1 MSNPNRLTRRDFL
14 KLSGVAALG
23 LTAQAACA
31 RLVPA
36 PGTPP
41 TPGASPTP
49 TNPNVLRPTP
59 TTVPGETIQGE
70 TLAMGG
76 AQLRLSSM
84 SGAEIAKAVRGIGP
98 EYKTLQ
104 VLVNDQG
111 FSDSFIGFTGENQT
125 QVALLAQGPKGFI
138 WDSKKGIWNSPSG
151 DLVFIPDVILP
162 GSFDEIKNTAGPSA
176 LADHVF
182 LAQNNLGYLQAG
194 VIYPADVVAKLREK
208 SVPIELLADGSG
220 RGLFL
225 GNQKIIPLE
234 KGQSVERDTNGDLIL
249 KSADGSYKR
258 MITSWGNVTGKEQL
272 YQVGAFAG
280 PIEAIPE
287 VLYPGEKLTQEAIVP
302 FANAFGVKPEE
313 VGNLTPQLLTGVD
326 GKQFVVLTTGDL
338 AATTTFDE
346 STTPLMIAEQGENG
360 EWSWNNIT
368 TRKLSDITK
377 TNFLVSLPE
386 DWYFKGGRNNE
397 LVLASENFN
406 GVNAQGLYL
415 LWQKSPEQRTKSDF
429 ALHDKVFDF
438 AQINNMVDIMG
449 QHLLWGY
456 PQIVPDWLKQKSKQ
470 ELLTLINQHITQV
483 VTRYPNVNIWNVVN
497 EPYAKY
503 EDGSTDFWG
512 QKFGPNDYSWI
523 ETAFL
528 SANKANP
535 NAKLILNDF
544 GAEIPGST
552 GYNSAKFDRLLAI
565 GAYLK
570 QNNIPISGIGF
581 QMHIYAKDFSSPE
594 RVKQLMNNFAENVK
608 KLQLVYGE
616 VMITELDVIENG
628 PNQDYNQ
635 AQAYE
640 SIVNTAL
647 SNNIKVVDV
656 FGLTDKDSWKKDQTP
671 LLFDSNLN
679 PKSSYFA
686 VLKAL
691 LNSLS
696 VNK

>member
-14 KLSGVAALG
+14 KLSGVTALG

-360 EWSWNNIT
+360 EWVWSEATLKNLAEEKGIQVGTEGSGWLLGNQNSLNLAHQEVEITIPTYPAINWKNLQPSKDSFDADGLRRIIQKWENNGFQVI
-368 TRKLSDITK
+368 
-377 TNFLVSLPE
+377 LPAI
-386 DWYFKGGRNNE
+386 
-397 LVLASENFN
+397 LH
-406 GVNAQGLYL
+406 VNPDDL
-415 LWQKSPEQRTKSDF
+415 
-429 ALHDKVFDF
+429 
-438 AQINNMVDIMG
+438 
-449 QHLLWGY
+449 
-456 PQIVPDWLKQKSKQ
+456 PDWLINGNYSTA
-470 ELLTLINQHITQV
+470 ELEQLITNYVTQV
-483 VTRYPNVNIWNVVN
+483 VNVASGEGVSIGEITS
-497 EPYAKY
+497 EPYLPQYRTNDYFYNKFGNYGYIRTAVLAAKKAQPDFKLIY
-503 EDGSTDFWG
+503 NDTDNHSSSGLTTSLTKRILQENPEIDYVGVEGHLGDWVPFYSAQDVETTLKSYGRPIIITEHDIDLHGLSGDLAQKRLKQAQVGYDFITAAKKAGVKIFVFWG
-512 QKFGPNDYSWI
+512 LDGNVSWLENSLGQNDSYG
-523 ETAFL
+523 TM
-528 SANKANP
+528 
-535 NAKLILNDF
+535 
-544 GAEIPGST
+544 
-552 GYNSAKFDRLLAI
+552 FD
-565 GAYLK
+565 
-570 QNNIPISGIGF
+570 
-581 QMHIYAKDFSSPE
+581 
-594 RVKQLMNNFAENVK
+594 
-608 KLQLVYGE
+608 
-616 VMITELDVIENG
+616 ENG
-628 PNQDYNQ
+628 QPTPYFYSVC
-635 AQAYE
+635 A
-640 SIVNTAL
+640 AL
-647 SNNIKVVDV
+647 
-656 FGLTDKDSWKKDQTP
+656 FKD
-671 LLFDSNLN
+671 
-679 PKSSYFA
+679 
-686 VLKAL
+686 
-691 LNSLS
+691 
-696 VNK
+696 